1 VTDPNACSDEDWAAE
16 VVETNGTDLLA
27 YLARRTASPADAADV
42 LGNVLLVIWRKRRNI
57 PRAVEA
63 ARMWSFGVA
72 RNALRENRRH
82 GLRQMQLVDALRA
95 NLSAAPDAAAD
106 DPIAAA
112 EGAERAS
119 HVRAAVAKLT
129 SKDRELVTLV
139 HWDGFSLAEAA
150 AHLRMNPSTV
160 RTRYAR
166 ARSRLAAELQHLDGS
181 VTLSRQEPEAR
192 THTPQTIVFGR
203 PVN

>member
-1 VTDPNACSDEDWAAE
+1 MTDPNACSDEDWAAE
-16 VVETNGTDLLA
+16 LVENNGTDLLA
-27 YLARRTASPADAADV
+27 YLARRTKSPADAADI
-42 LGNVLLVIWRKRRNI
+42 LGNVLLVIWRKRKNI

-82 GLRQMQLVDALRA
+82 GIRQLQLVDALRA
-95 NLSAAPDAAAD
+95 NLSATHDAAAD
-106 DPIAAA
+106 DPVAAA
-112 EGAERAS
+112 EDAERARR
-119 HVRAAVAKLT
+119 VRAAVAMLT
-129 SKDRELVTLV
+129 SQDRELVVLI

-166 ARSRLAAELQHLDGS
+166 ARSRLATELQHLDGS
-181 VTLSRQEPEAR
+181 VRLTSRGPEAR
-192 THTPQTIVFGR
+192 THAP
-203 PVN
+203 